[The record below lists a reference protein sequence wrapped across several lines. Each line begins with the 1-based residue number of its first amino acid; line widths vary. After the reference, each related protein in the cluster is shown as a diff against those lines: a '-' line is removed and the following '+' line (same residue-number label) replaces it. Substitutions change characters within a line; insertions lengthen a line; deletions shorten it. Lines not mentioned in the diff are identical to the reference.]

1 MPSAKLDETLIYRAK
16 RRARD
21 DGLSV
26 DERVAINLF
35 RRRGV
40 RVPTLA
46 AAFEVSKNTIYYKCL
61 TGRADSYPGSPD
73 RNEAD
78 ATNALIDKLGVK
90 EAWDKFVSDEMINRV
105 NAQLALEIKAREDEN
120 R

>member
-1 MPSAKLDETLIYRAK
+1 MPSVKLDETLIYRAK

-46 AAFEVSKNTIYYKCL
+46 AAFEVSKNTVYYKCL
-61 TGRADSYPGSPD
+61 TGRGDSYPNSPSQ
-73 RNEAD
+73 NEAD
-78 ATNALIDKLGVK
+78 ATNELINRLGEA
-90 EAWDKFVSDEMINRV
+90 EAWDKFVTDEMINRV
-105 NAQLALEIKAREDEN
+105 NAQLVRDIKIREDEN

>member
-46 AAFEVSKNTIYYKCL
+46 AAFDVSKNTIYYKCL
-61 TGRADSYPGSPD
+61 TGRADSYPGSPG

-78 ATNALIDKLGVK
+78 ATNALIEKLGEE
-90 EAWDKFVSDEMINRV
+90 EAWNKFVSDEMVNRV
-105 NAQLALEIKAREDEN
+105 NAQLVRDIKTREDEN